1 MNAQASIPSATGVY
15 YLRVDGVGNGA
26 ATTGWSD
33 YGSLGQYR
41 LTASGCPALP
51 MVPVPTPTLDPT
63 PAPSPTPSPTP
74 APIPAPD
81 PTEPATPTPTPTP
94 TPTRPGAPVIKN
106 GTSGARGGS
115 ITAVAR
121 WAAPTRTG
129 GAPITKYR
137 VRAQKLDSRNRVTR
151 TYGSSYLKP
160 TARALTMRLA
170 KGRYVFAV
178 TAYNRVGHSG
188 WSRTSHGV
196 YAR

>member
-1 MNAQASIPSATGVY
+1 
-15 YLRVDGVGNGA
+15 
-26 ATTGWSD
+26 
-33 YGSLGQYR
+33 
-41 LTASGCPALP
+41 
-51 MVPVPTPTLDPT
+51 
-63 PAPSPTPSPTP
+63 
-74 APIPAPD
+74 
-81 PTEPATPTPTPTP
+81 
-94 TPTRPGAPVIKN
+94 VIKN